1 MERIGLLGK
10 KGSGKDTLSDYLVN
24 TKGFVKYSFAKP
36 VKDISKILFNLS
48 EEQLYGN
55 LKEQVDDRW
64 GISPRDIFQRLGT
77 EFGQG
82 QIYDLFPELKIKI
95 KDKHLWLILFDIF
108 LEKNKDKNIVIA
120 DVRFVH
126 EINYL
131 KTLNFNIIKISRK
144 NSLMDNH
151 VSEKQNDLYYDFN
164 IENNDSKEDL
174 FSKYNNFI
182 YIPFYK

>member
-1 MERIGLLGK
+1 MERIGLIGT
-10 KGSGKDTLSDYLVN
+10 KGSGKDTLADYLVN

-55 LKEQVDDRW
+55 LKETIDDKI
-64 GISPRDIFQRLGT
+64 GISPRVIFQRLGT
-77 EFGQG
+77 EFGQDL
-82 QIYDLFPELKIKI
+82 IYKLFPELKIK
-95 KDKHLWLILFDIF
+95 KNTWLKLFDLF

-131 KTLNFNIIKISRK
+131 KKLNFNIIKIYRK
-144 NSLMDNH
+144 DSLIDNH

-182 YIPFYK
+182 YNPF

>member
-10 KGSGKDTLSDYLVN
+10 KGSGKDTLADYLVN
-24 TKGFVKYSFAKP
+24 TKEFVKYSFAKP

-55 LKEQVDDRW
+55 LKETIDDKI
-64 GISPRDIFQRLGT
+64 GISPRVIFQRLGT
-77 EFGQG
+77 EFGQDL
-82 QIYDLFPELKIKI
+82 IYKLFPELKIK
-95 KDKHLWLILFDIF
+95 KNTWLKLFDLF

-131 KTLNFNIIKISRK
+131 KKLNFNIIKIYRK
-144 NSLMDNH
+144 DSLIDNH

-174 FSKYNNFI
+174 FSKYNNLI
-182 YIPFYK
+182 YIPF

>member
-10 KGSGKDTLSDYLVN
+10 KGSGKDTLADYLVN
-24 TKGFVKYSFAKP
+24 IKGFVKYSFAKP
-36 VKDISKILFNLS
+36 VKDIAKILFNLS
-48 EEQLYGN
+48 ETQLYGE
-55 LKEQVDDRW
+55 LKEQVDERW
-64 GISPRDIFQRLGT
+64 GISPRVIFQRLGT
-77 EFGQG
+77 EFGEG

-95 KDKHLWLILFDIF
+95 KDKELWLKLFDIF
-108 LEKNKDKNIVIA
+108 LEENKDKNIVIA

-126 EINYL
+126 EIN
-131 KTLNFNIIKISRK
+131 IKD
-144 NSLMDNH
+144 SLMDNN

-182 YIPFYK
+182 YSLLEIICK

>member
-10 KGSGKDTLSDYLVN
+10 KGSGKDTLADYLVN

-55 LKEQVDDRW
+55 LKETIDDKI
-64 GISPRDIFQRLGT
+64 GLSPRVIFQRLGT
-77 EFGQG
+77 EFGQDL
-82 QIYDLFPELKIKI
+82 IYKLFPELKIKKKYI
-95 KDKHLWLILFDIF
+95 WLRLFDIF

-131 KTLNFNIIKISRK
+131 KKLNFNIIKINRK
-144 NSLMDNH
+144 DSLIDNH

-182 YIPFYK
+182 YNPF

>member
-10 KGSGKDTLSDYLVN
+10 KGSGKDTLADYLVN

-55 LKEQVDDRW
+55 LKETIDDKI
-64 GISPRDIFQRLGT
+64 GLSPRVIFQRLGT
-77 EFGQG
+77 EFGQDL
-82 QIYDLFPELKIKI
+82 IYKLFPELKIKKKYI
-95 KDKHLWLILFDIF
+95 WLRLFDIF

-131 KTLNFNIIKISRK
+131 KKLNFNIIKIYRK
-144 NSLMDNH
+144 DSLMDNH
-151 VSEKQNDLYYDFN
+151 VSEKQNDLYYDYL
-164 IENNDSKEDL
+164 IENNDSKEAL
-174 FSKYNNFI
+174 FNKYEDFI
-182 YIPFYK
+182 YIPF

>member
-1 MERIGLLGK
+1 L
-10 KGSGKDTLSDYLVN
+10 
-24 TKGFVKYSFAKP
+24 
-36 VKDISKILFNLS
+36 
-48 EEQLYGN
+48 
-55 LKEQVDDRW
+55 
-64 GISPRDIFQRLGT
+64 
-77 EFGQG
+77 
-82 QIYDLFPELKIKI
+82 
-95 KDKHLWLILFDIF
+95 F

-131 KTLNFNIIKISRK
+131 KKLNFNIIKINRK
-144 NSLMDNH
+144 DSLMDNH

>member
-10 KGSGKDTLSDYLVN
+10 KGSGKDTLADYLVN

-55 LKEQVDDRW
+55 LKETIDDKI
-64 GISPRDIFQRLGT
+64 GISPRVIFQRLGT
-77 EFGQG
+77 EFGQDL
-82 QIYDLFPELKIKI
+82 IYKLFPELKIK
-95 KDKHLWLILFDIF
+95 KNTWLKLFDLF

-131 KTLNFNIIKISRK
+131 KKLNFNIIKINRK
-144 NSLMDNH
+144 DSLIDNH

-182 YIPFYK
+182 YNPF

>member
-1 MERIGLLGK
+1 M
-10 KGSGKDTLSDYLVN
+10 
-24 TKGFVKYSFAKP
+24 
-36 VKDISKILFNLS
+36 
-48 EEQLYGN
+48 
-55 LKEQVDDRW
+55 
-64 GISPRDIFQRLGT
+64 
-77 EFGQG
+77 
-82 QIYDLFPELKIKI
+82 
-95 KDKHLWLILFDIF
+95 F

-131 KTLNFNIIKISRK
+131 KKLNFNIIKINRK
-144 NSLMDNH
+144 DSLMDNH